1 MASEAVWLPLTLAR
15 ELLNELVRYTTMQPQ
30 IPTIASI
37 GTRQRRGFTLME
49 VVFSLAIIVVV
60 FSGVIVAYT
69 QASYRA
75 EWTGYSLA
83 AESLAIKQ
91 IEQARCARW
100 DPAGADATTKFELFS
115 LNLQNSNVTAGV
127 LTGYTWTN
135 LDLPSAGNLNSLRA
149 TNYVTVSPVAP
160 TGNLNASNIMVRV
173 DTVWAFTWKKT
184 KLYTNTVC
192 TYLAPDNKDPSDL
205 FGN

>member
-1 MASEAVWLPLTLAR
+1 MAE
-15 ELLNELVRYTTMQPQ
+15 ELLFEPVNRFYATMKLQVLTTNSAR
-30 IPTIASI
+30 TE
-37 GTRQRRGFTLME
+37 GRRGFTLVE
-49 VVFSLAIIVVV
+49 VVFALAIITVV

-83 AESLAIKQ
+83 AEALAIKQ
-91 IEQARCARW
+91 IEQARSARW
-100 DPAGADATTKFELFS
+100 DPANPDPAQQLQIYS
-115 LNLQNSNVTAGV
+115 LNLLHSNLTSRT

-149 TNYVTVSPVAP
+149 TNFITLRPVTNA
-160 TGNLNASNIMVRV
+160 TAATNLMLKVE
-173 DTVWAFTWKKT
+173 TVWSFTWKKT
-184 KLYTNTVC
+184 RLYTNTVC

>member
-1 MASEAVWLPLTLAR
+1 MQR
-15 ELLNELVRYTTMQPQ
+15 E
-30 IPTIASI
+30 IPATAPRS
-37 GTRQRRGFTLME
+37 TRRRRGFTLVE
-49 VVFSLAIIVVV
+49 VVFALAIVVVV

-91 IEQARCARW
+91 IEQARSARW
-100 DPAGADATTKFELFS
+100 DPANPNGQVLEIYS
-115 LNLQNSNVTAGV
+115 LNLQNSNLTSQV

-135 LDLPSAGNLNSLRA
+135 LDLPSSGNINALRA
-149 TNYVTVSPVAP
+149 TNYVTVKPVTPVPSNAN
-160 TGNLNASNIMVRV
+160 GSNLMVRV

-192 TYLAPDNKDPSDL
+192 TFLAPDNKEPADL
-205 FGN
+205 GN